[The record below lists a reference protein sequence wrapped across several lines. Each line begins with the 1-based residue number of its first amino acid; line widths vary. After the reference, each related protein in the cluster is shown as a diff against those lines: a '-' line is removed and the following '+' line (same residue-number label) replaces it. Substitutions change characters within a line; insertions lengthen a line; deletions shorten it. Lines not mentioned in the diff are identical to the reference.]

1 MLKYFNAFFAAL
13 NLYCFYVFQNN
24 FIAVRGINL
33 ACCLLGGLNAIIEA
47 IKEK

>member
-1 MLKYFNAFFAAL
+1 MLKYFDAFFAAL

-24 FIAVRGINL
+24 SITVRGISL
-33 ACCLLGGLNAIIEA
+33 ACCLLGSLNAIIEA